1 MAVGAGRELPEEL
14 RELAEEARVT
24 VRRGG
29 APGPDGK
36 CVVYWMQRAQRGR
49 DNHAVDLAVEV
60 ANELG
65 LPLVV
70 YFAGIANFP
79 GANLRHYA
87 FLNRG
92 LVDVEADLSARSIAF
107 VLRNSPHE
115 SLDRFL
121 SDVGAAFLVGDE
133 NPMREPER
141 WRREL
146 AERIKIPFWT
156 VDADVVVPS
165 MLIEKAQYGAYTIR
179 PRLYRLL
186 PEFLVPFENPT
197 ALYEWK
203 RPKGLVADSVHDDM
217 TLGWK
222 ELDRSVEPVKA
233 WSGGHHAAMK
243 RLRHFVGSLL
253 KNYERDRNRP
263 EVDGT
268 SALSTYLHFGHIG
281 PVTIA
286 LAVDAAVKK
295 DASLQ
300 GARDGYFNEL
310 IAWRELA
317 VNFVK
322 YSKNYDTAECA
333 EDWAKKTIAEHARD
347 ERERLYSLKV
357 LEAGETYD
365 ELWNAAQ
372 TQMVRHGWMHNY
384 LRMYWAKKI
393 LEWTPDVATAVKW
406 AIYLNDKY
414 QLDGR
419 DPNGYAGIA
428 WSMVGKFDRAW
439 GERAVFGKIRYMS
452 GASTGRKF
460 DSKLYVEQMRTL
472 KGEEFQLR

>member
-1 MAVGAGRELPEEL
+1 MGEIAEAL
-14 RELAEEARVT
+14 RRLADDPRVR

-29 APGPDGK
+29 APDDRGK
-36 CVVYWMQRAQRGR
+36 TVVYWMQRAQRGR
-49 DNHAVDLAVEV
+49 DNHALDLAVHV

-79 GANLRHYA
+79 HANLRHYA

-92 LVDVEADLSARSIAF
+92 LVDVEEDLAERNISF
-107 VLRNSPHE
+107 VLRNAPGESHE
-115 SLDRFL
+115 RLL
-121 SDVGAAFLVGDE
+121 EDVQAAFLVGDE

-146 AERIKIPFWT
+146 AQRIKIPFWT

-165 MLIEKAQYGAYTIR
+165 KLIETAQYGAYTIR
-179 PRLYRLL
+179 PRLYRIL
-186 PEFLVPFENPT
+186 PEFLVPYENPT
-197 ALYEWK
+197 VEVAWQRGKEFL
-203 RPKGLVADSVHDDM
+203 ADSPREDM
-217 TLGWK
+217 TLGWRD
-222 ELDRSVEPVKA
+222 LDRSVRPVQA
-233 WSGGHHAAMK
+233 WTGGHHAAMK
-243 RLRHFVGSLL
+243 RLRHFATRLL

-268 SALSTYLHFGHIG
+268 SALSPYLHFGHIG

-286 LAVDAAVKK
+286 RAVDAAVKK

-300 GARDGYFNEL
+300 AARDGYINEL

-322 YSKNYDTAECA
+322 YTPNYDSAECA
-333 EDWAKKTIAEHARD
+333 EDWAKKTIEDHARD
-347 ERERLYSLKV
+347 ERERLYSLKQ

-372 TQMVRHGWMHNY
+372 TQMVEHGWMHNY
-384 LRMYWAKKI
+384 LRMYWAKKV
-393 LEWTPDVATAVKW
+393 LEWTPDVKTAVKW

-414 QLDGR
+414 ELDGR

-428 WSMVGKFDRAW
+428 WSMLGKFDRAW
-439 GERAVFGKIRYMS
+439 GERPVFGKIRYMS
-452 GASTGRKF
+452 GASTGKKF
-460 DSKLYVEQMRTL
+460 DSKLYVEQMRAL
-472 KGEEFQLR
+472 RGEEFRLR